1 MERGGLLQWEE
12 YNIKKKMTNGDYY
25 LDPLI
30 SLDQVVHNLFEVVE
44 HKALTNKIVV
54 IFSV

>member
-30 SLDQVVHNLFEVVE
+30 SLDQVVHNLFELVE